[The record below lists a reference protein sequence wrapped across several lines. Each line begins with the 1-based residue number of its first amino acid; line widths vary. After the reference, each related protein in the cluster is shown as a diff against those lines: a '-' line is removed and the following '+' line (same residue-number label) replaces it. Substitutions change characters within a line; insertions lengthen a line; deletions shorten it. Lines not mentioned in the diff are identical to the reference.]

1 MRSTIQMSNDGND
14 PNKSNLIVQQKTQTV
29 FTFTPSP
36 RGLCRN
42 VTPLGRSGGDL
53 TPSFPGRRE
62 LSKTHRQ
69 PPPPQPSDPPP
80 HPPAHSLSVED
91 GARDLLTSKRQ
102 GH

>member
-42 VTPLGRSGGDL
+42 VTPLGRSGDDL